1 MHSPIAA
8 ARPEHSSADQHQHR
22 TERTVW
28 IVTGYLAS
36 GLALLGVFA
45 YYFANYVAK

>member
-1 MHSPIAA
+1 MPQN
-8 ARPEHSSADQHQHR
+8 SSAAPAIR
-22 TERTVW
+22 TSHSEGHSRRNVW

-45 YYFANYVAK
+45 YYFAAYVTH